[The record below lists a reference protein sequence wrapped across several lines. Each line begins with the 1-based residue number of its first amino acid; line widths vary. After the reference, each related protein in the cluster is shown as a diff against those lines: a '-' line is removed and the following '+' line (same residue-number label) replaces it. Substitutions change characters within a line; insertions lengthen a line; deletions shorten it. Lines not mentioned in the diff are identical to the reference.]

1 MKLKK
6 LVSLVLA
13 FAMVLTMFCG
23 ISLTVS
29 AEGDTEAATAT
40 TVKAYQTYNSEK
52 YADSNYRDI
61 YNSIWDLEDVTELE
75 GMNHVY
81 FYIKGATNNQINFGL
96 MDGDGT
102 LWCPKGT
109 ATAVTTVSSTGI
121 VDTTSA
127 KTDGGLCVR
136 VLSDFEGYV
145 VLSFANDMEKHG
157 GYTDTIEGFDITTID
172 HIQVWN
178 FTAEKYGD
186 FGFAASEGDAVNAIL
201 TKLGKGELNSTYS
214 SEIIPMNIE
223 LNTAV
228 SNEIGGGWS
237 NYANYQAGNEKLADA
252 KFIGFRLKADTAYNF
267 NFQLQ
272 AGETRIF
279 LKSGERLQYNLSAD
293 GTIVD
298 YTAPNTATYG
308 DSFDG
313 WVILPIGTFDWTV
326 SVADLNKVFIQN
338 QTTDTFTIG
347 DFAISTTT
355 VDALAAYYTV
365 AESGAASTA
374 IAANKIGGTINMLED
389 TTVLEG
395 KKWFGLKLAST
406 DASDQTVKLGINISS
421 VTGNYALHIAAGSNY
436 YLVTDDGTATRKTAE
451 GYADLTVP
459 AGFNGY
465 VFVEKNSLGSAWG
478 TATADQIDEYSNVGF
493 FSGTYTNITVSTP
506 AFADTF
512 KALYDEYT
520 SIAADDYKDNT
531 YLINKNDIAV
541 PASSA
546 NGNEIVRL
554 DRLKAATG
562 DAIGMKWLGFRLKTT
577 GSNNYFKFYVYEN
590 DKVAADEYE
599 DPILD
604 ENGNITYWNEC
615 YWTNN
620 TPYYLVS
627 KDGTITAGKTD
638 ANGQLWAREGA
649 AFDGYVIIPVES
661 FVQNVNQEEENPYVG
676 NEKLD
681 LEMISYVG
689 FNSSSFGLTAE
700 RFAMAKTRNELIEYL
715 ANAEMI
721 YSWDN
726 RGNVNGDE
734 VINVLDLVR
743 YKKHAAGIEVDM
755 VIENMDANGDE
766 DIDFSVELTALRKLI
781 LNK

>member
-1 MKLKK
+1 MKLNK

-13 FAMVLTMFCG
+13 LAMVLTMFCG
-23 ISLTVS
+23 ISLTPS

-40 TVKAYQTYNSEK
+40 TVKAYQTYNSAK
-52 YADSNYRDI
+52 YTEHTTNFDI
-61 YNSIWDLEDVTELE
+61 YNSIWDLEDVAELE

-81 FYIKGATNNQINFGL
+81 FYIKGATNNEIKFGL
-96 MDGDGT
+96 NDADGT
-102 LWCPKGT
+102 FWCPNNVT
-109 ATAVTTVSSTGI
+109 PINVTTVSSTGT
-121 VDTTSA
+121 VGTDSA
-127 KTDGGLCVR
+127 KTFDGLGVR
-136 VLSDFEGYV
+136 LSTDFEGYV
-145 VLSFANDMEKHG
+145 VLSFTDDMLNHP
-157 GYTDTIEGFDITTID
+157 GYTSNTIEGFDITTIQN
-172 HIQVWN
+172 IKVFGFN
-178 FTAEKYGD
+178 AEKYGD
-186 FGFAASEGDAVNAIL
+186 FGFAASKGDAVNAIL

-279 LKSGERLQYNLSAD
+279 LNSGERLQYNLSAD
-293 GTIVD
+293 GTLVD

-421 VTGNYALHIAAGSNY
+421 VTNNYALHIAAGSNY
-436 YLVTDDGTATRKTAE
+436 YLVTDDGTATRKTAD
-451 GYADLTVP
+451 GYADLSVP

-465 VFVEKNSLGSAWG
+465 VFIEKNSLGSVWG
-478 TATADQIDEYSNVGF
+478 TATADQIDEYLNIGF
-493 FSGTYTNITVSTP
+493 FSGTYTNITANTP
-506 AFADTF
+506 VFADTF
-512 KALYDEYT
+512 KALYDEYAAL
-520 SIAADDYKDNT
+520 AADDYKDNT

-562 DAIGMKWLGFRLKTT
+562 DALGMQWLGFRLKTT
-577 GSNNYFKFYVYEN
+577 GSNNYFQFYLYEN
-590 DKVAADEYE
+590 DRLAVDEYG
-599 DPILD
+599 DIVID
-604 ENGNITYWNEC
+604 ETTGYPTFLNEN

-620 TPYYLVS
+620 TPYYLVN
-627 KDGTITAGKTD
+627 KDGTITEGRLA

-649 AFDGYVIIPVES
+649 AFDGYVVIPLSS
-661 FVQNVNQEEENPYVG
+661 FVEHPASNTVNGELNP
-676 NEKLD
+676 EL
-681 LEMISYVG
+681 ISYVG
-689 FNSSSFGLTAE
+689 FNASSYGLTAE

-715 ANAEMI
+715 ANAEML
-721 YSWDN
+721 YSWEN
-726 RGNVNGDE
+726 RGDVTGNGAID
-734 VINVLDLVR
+734 ILDLVR
-743 YKKHAAGIEVDM
+743 YKKYAADDTVEV
-755 VIENMDANGDE
+755 VIENLDANGDE
-766 DIDFSVELTALRKLI
+766 DIDFSVELVALVQLI
-781 LNK
+781 LDK